1 MRTRWLWFRR
11 PVINQNAS
19 HYVLVLMVTFAVAV
33 VGTRLYLEATG
44 YPQIGNKTFH
54 FAHALWGGLLETI
67 AVLLLLIFVNRWM
80 FILSAALAGAGVG
93 LFIDEVG
100 KFITQANDYF
110 FPLAAPIIY
119 VAFLL
124 TVLVYLSVRRT
135 RQHSARGLM
144 FNILRD
150 LEEVLDEDLSV
161 SEQTY
166 IISRLELVVN
176 QNERPDL
183 SRLAAVLL
191 DYVRS
196 QTVMVVPDRQSRVNR
211 LLAALERIEARSF
224 PQGVMRR
231 ILILLCAA
239 DGLYALAQFV
249 LLLWLESGRPNLPDP
264 LLNNLARSIQFIQG
278 QVSLNWYLVMVA
290 LQLATGILM
299 LLALTAFLRHR
310 DRAAVQFGVVSLLLT
325 LTVTNT
331 LGFYYTQFSVALNS
345 LYAFTFLL
353 ALRRYHWRFLNGK

>member
-44 YPQIGNKTFH
+44 YPQIGNATFH
-54 FAHALWGGLLETI
+54 FAHALWGGLLETV
-67 AVLLLLIFVNRWM
+67 AVLLLLIFVNRWV
-80 FILSAALAGAGVG
+80 FVLAAGLAGAGVG

-100 KFITQANDYF
+100 KFITRSNDYF

-119 VAFLL
+119 VAFLV

-135 RQHSARGLM
+135 RQHHARGMM

-150 LEEVLDEDLSV
+150 LEEVLDQDLSV

-166 IISRLELVVN
+166 LVSRLEQVVN
-176 QNERPDL
+176 QTERPDL
-183 SRLAAVLL
+183 SKLAAVLL
-191 DYVRS
+191 EYVRS
-196 QTVMVVPDRQSRVNR
+196 QTVTVVPDRDSPVNR
-211 LLAALERIEARSF
+211 LFAGLQRFETRYV
-224 PQGVMRR
+224 PQGLMRR
-231 ILILLCAA
+231 VLVGLCAA
-239 DGLYALAQFV
+239 DGLYALGQFA
-249 LLLWLESGRPNLPDP
+249 LLLWVGSGRPNLPAPVLDR
-264 LLNNLARSIQFIQG
+264 LARSTAFIQG
-278 QVSLNWYLVMVA
+278 QASLNWYVVMVA
-290 LQLATGILM
+290 LQLVTGVLM
-299 LLALTAFLRHR
+299 LMALVGFLRRR
-310 DRAAVQFGVVSLLLT
+310 DRAAVQLGVVSLLLT

-345 LYAFTFLL
+345 LYAFGFLL
-353 ALRRYHWRFLNGK
+353 ALRRYQWRFLAGR

>member
-11 PVINQNAS
+11 PVINQNAA
-19 HYVLVLMVTFAVAV
+19 HYVLVLLVTFAVTV

-54 FAHALWGGLLETI
+54 FAHALWGGLLETV
-67 AVLLLLIFVNRWM
+67 AVLLMLITVNRWL
-80 FILSAALAGAGVG
+80 FVLSAALAGAGVG

-119 VAFLL
+119 VAFLI

-161 SEQTY
+161 SEQAY
-166 IISRLELVVN
+166 LISRLELVVK
-176 QNERPDL
+176 QTERPDL

-191 DYVRS
+191 DYARS
-196 QTVMVVPDRQSRVNR
+196 QQVAVLPDRPSRVNR
-211 LLAALERIEARSF
+211 AFAALQRYETRYF
-224 PQGVMRR
+224 PQGWMRR
-231 ILILLCAA
+231 ALIVLCAA
-239 DGLYALAQFV
+239 DGLYALGQFI

-264 LLNNLARSIQFIQG
+264 LLDNLARSVQFIQG
-278 QVSLNWYLVMVA
+278 QASLNWYLVMVA
-290 LQLATGILM
+290 LQLVTGILM
-299 LLALTAFLRHR
+299 LLAMVTFLRRR

-331 LGFYYTQFSVALNS
+331 LGFYYTQFSVAVNS
-345 LYAFTFLL
+345 LYAFGFLL
-353 ALRRYHWRFLNGK
+353 ALRR